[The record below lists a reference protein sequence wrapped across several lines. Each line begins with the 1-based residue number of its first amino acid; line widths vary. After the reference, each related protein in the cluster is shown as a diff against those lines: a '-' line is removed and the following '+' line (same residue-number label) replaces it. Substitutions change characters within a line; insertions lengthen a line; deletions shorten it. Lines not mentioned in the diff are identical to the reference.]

1 MNRTCHFFSRF
12 KIFIQSSL
20 KRLLFLSHEKIVS
33 RKFWKGYIWIV
44 CVMTYHT
51 NMVNHYQDLKCSIFI
66 TELLRERV
74 LAWYHKLL
82 NHPGSS
88 IIYSVISQY
97 LTWSSM
103 KTYVEILVK
112 TFHKFKKFNKK
123 PTGLMEIFHSMNLK
137 YFHGSPIM
145 LT

>member
-1 MNRTCHFFSRF
+1 MYDTNTGKKIKKETLIDVLIWTCRYN
-12 KIFIQSSL
+12 Q
-20 KRLLFLSHEKIVS
+20 
-33 RKFWKGYIWIV
+33 
-44 CVMTYHT
+44 
-51 NMVNHYQDLKCSIFI
+51 VNFDLDLKYRIYDPRRL
-66 TELLRERV
+66 TKTV